1 MRARRFK
8 TQGDI
13 DRYVAQGYG
22 QGTGADYKPW
32 LRVQDVPSTGR
43 SRKVHGLKTGR
54 IHHVL
59 SDLEYAYLLALEF
72 SERVV
77 DIREQF
83 PLLPIAPIQDCARR
97 HNIRYPRYA
106 GTHVPYVMTTD
117 FVVTL
122 KADDGSHREF
132 ARTVKYEDELSPGRG
147 LARTLEK
154 LELERSYWLARGVDW
169 KIVTERS
176 VAPALAKNLVWL
188 YGGAQIERE
197 LHSGDLRARFVECLD
212 EAGTH
217 DRTLSSL
224 LRAVCHR
231 MNLAYPDAVR
241 LFKHLVWHKVIV
253 VDLSTPMLLTSPAPT
268 MRVLPADASSVKRA
282 A

>member
-1 MRARRFK
+1 TLVSISVTAYNGRREPL
-8 TQGDI
+8 T
-13 DRYVAQGYG
+13 
-22 QGTGADYKPW
+22 YKPW
-32 LRVQDVPSTGR
+32 LRVQDVPSRGR

-83 PLLPIAPIQDCARR
+83 PLFPIAPIQECARR

-106 GTHVPYVMTTD
+106 GTQVPYVMTTD
-117 FVVTL
+117 FVVSLRT
-122 KADDGSHREF
+122 DDGSLREF
-132 ARTVKYEDELSPGRG
+132 ARTVKYEDELSPGRS
-147 LARTLEK
+147 LTRTLEK
-154 LELERSYWLARGVDW
+154 LELERSYWMARDIDW
-169 KIVTERS
+169 KIVTQRS
-176 VAPALAKNLVWL
+176 VAPALARNLIWL
-188 YGGAQIERE
+188 YAGAQVEGG
-197 LHSGDLRARFVECLD
+197 LQASDLQARFVECLD

-224 LRAVCHR
+224 LRAVSYR
-231 MNLAYPDAVR
+231 LNLAYSDAVR
-241 LFKHLVWHKVIV
+241 LFKHLVWNKVIL
-253 VDLSTPMLLTSPAPT
+253 VDLSTPMLLTSQAPT
-268 MRVLPADASSVKRA
+268 LRVLPADASSVKRA